1 MGDAPMDEPSRVTL
15 QEDNYPQGNGL
26 YLRQNRRTS
35 EFSIIKTALV
45 RCYVFSKEVLS
56 KVDFMVTLTI

>member
-35 EFSIIKTALV
+35 EFSNH
-45 RCYVFSKEVLS
+45 
-56 KVDFMVTLTI
+56 